1 MKHFI
6 IGMGAAA
13 LLTTGALA
21 QTGHAGSHNPAV
33 KDNSV
38 GHVAAPAGG
47 RNSFTEMQARG
58 RMAKAGYSGVSTLAK
73 DANGVWRGTAMH
85 GGKKVHVGLDY
96 KGNVTTR

>member
-38 GHVAAPAGG
+38 GHVTAPAEG
-47 RNSFTEMQARG
+47 RNS
-58 RMAKAGYSGVSTLAK
+58 YSGVSKLAK
-73 DANGVWRGTAMH
+73 DDNGVWQGTAMH
-85 GGKKVHVGLDY
+85 RGKKVRVGLDY